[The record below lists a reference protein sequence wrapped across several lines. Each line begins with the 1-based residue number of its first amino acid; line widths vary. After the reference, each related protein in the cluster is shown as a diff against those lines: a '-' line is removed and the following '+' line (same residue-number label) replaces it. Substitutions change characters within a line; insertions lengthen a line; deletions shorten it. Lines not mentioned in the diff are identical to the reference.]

1 VKTIARKPMR
11 WLLVVGLLSATPIVS
26 APAVEREKYLL
37 LDSRIVDT
45 VTDAQ
50 LTVGTVTKHPAN
62 PFFGQDKPWETS
74 LDNLYP
80 NVVYDD
86 QAELYKAWYHIYY
99 PAAPRG
105 GGLAYAESTDGLDW
119 YKPNLG
125 LVDYE
130 GSTDNNILFE
140 EVGHGIGV
148 SLDRHETDPA
158 KRFKMFYGTESHVGP
173 IATRFS
179 PDGINWGVENLSSQ
193 KPRGDTHNNAFWAP
207 TLNKYVGISRGW
219 VDPWKERLVQRME
232 STDFINWTAPVTVL
246 RGGETRQTYSMPV
259 FYYGGVYLGLPSIL
273 MYDNGQRVQAELAW
287 SPDTVNWYRI
297 QEGTPLIPNSETVGD
312 YDWGIVYSAVTPI
325 FEDDEIRLYYGG
337 SPMAHIGNYSAELSL
352 ATLRPD
358 GFAGYQPTEEETVGV
373 VTTVPA
379 TYSGTQLYISA
390 DAEGGAVRIS
400 VLDDE
405 GTPVGQSEPVTTD
418 LTDGVI
424 YWQGDF
430 VLADYL
436 GGNIQ
441 LRFELENATIYAFTF
456 TPGGL
461 NGDLNGDGYIG
472 GIDLDII
479 IGHWGQSVTPGDPLL
494 GDPSGDG
501 FVGSDDLD
509 LVQADW
515 GRGVPT
521 ASSSSVPAG
530 VPEPSS
536 LAMLTLGG
544 LVLWVRRRYRV

>member
-1 VKTIARKPMR
+1 MKTITRKPMR

-130 GSTDNNILFE
+130 GSTDNNLLFE

-246 RGGETRQTYSMPV
+246 RGGETRQTYSTPV
-259 FYYGGVYLGLPSIL
+259 FYYCGVYLGLPSIL
-273 MYDNGQRVQAELAW
+273 MYDNGMRVQAELAW
-287 SPDTVNWYRI
+287 SPDTVNWHRI
-297 QEGTPLIPNSETVGD
+297 QEGTPLIPCSQKKGD
-312 YDWGIVYSAVTPI
+312 YDWGVIYSAAVPI
-325 FEDDEIRLYYGG
+325 FRNNEIRLYYGG
-337 SPMAHIGNYSAELSL
+337 SNFAHIGNYSAELCL

-358 GFAGYQPTEEETVGV
+358 GFAGYQPTEKGTLGV
-373 VTTVPA
+373 VTTKPVTCSA
-379 TYSGTQLYISA
+379 ARLRISA
-390 DAEGGAVRIS
+390 DAKGGAVRIS
-400 VLDDE
+400 VLDDQ
-405 GTPVGQSEPVTTD
+405 GRPVGQAKPVAAD
-418 LTDGVI
+418 VSDGVI
-424 YWQGDF
+424 CWQDGFD
-430 VLADYL
+430 LAGYL
-436 GGNIQ
+436 GKKIR
-441 LRFELENATIYAFTF
+441 LRFELENATIYSFSF
-456 TPGGL
+456 G
-461 NGDLNGDGYIG
+461 
-472 GIDLDII
+472 
-479 IGHWGQSVTPGDPLL
+479 
-494 GDPSGDG
+494 
-501 FVGSDDLD
+501 
-509 LVQADW
+509 
-515 GRGVPT
+515 
-521 ASSSSVPAG
+521 
-530 VPEPSS
+530 EK
-536 LAMLTLGG
+536 
-544 LVLWVRRRYRV
+544 